1 MGENGIPMEYHNG
14 EVSWFVDAKYIY
26 HIIIKPKMLLSRSLE
41 YKSKFW
47 NWISTRLK
55 VSFRLLDTDNP
66 NLSLN

>member
-14 EVSWFVDAKYIY
+14 EVSWFADVKYIY
-26 HIIIKPKMLLSRSLE
+26 HIIIKPKMLLSTSLE
-41 YKSKFW
+41 CKSEFW

-55 VSFRLLDTDNP
+55 VSFRLLDTHKP